1 MKATEVV
8 WSLFESMDEI
18 VDFLQIQLI
27 GDTYNLKINPD
38 DVFTDMVAYYKS
50 NQFDPLQPLK
60 VHWTTSSRHWRGVVA
75 VLHRSVQCIFGK
87 LVCWFWRHKT
97 ARIEIQHICF

>member
-50 NQFDPLQPLK
+50 NQFGSLQPLK
-60 VHWTTSSRHWRGVVA
+60 IQYIEQPAADTVVLWQCFTDLFNAFLENWLVSSGD
-75 VLHRSVQCIFGK
+75 IK
-87 LVCWFWRHKT
+87 LPG
-97 ARIEIQHICF
+97 

>member
-60 VHWTTSSRHWRGVVA
+60 VQYIGQPAADTGR
-75 VLHRSVQCIFGK
+75 VLWQCFTDLFNAYLENWFVGSGDIK
-87 LVCWFWRHKT
+87 LPG
-97 ARIEIQHICF
+97 

>member
-50 NQFDPLQPLK
+50 NQFDPLQHLK
-60 VHWTTSSRHWRGVVA
+60 FSTLDNQQQTLAGCCGSASQICSMHIWKIGLL
-75 VLHRSVQCIFGK
+75 VLE
-87 LVCWFWRHKT
+87 T
-97 ARIEIQHICF
+97 

>member
-18 VDFLQIQLI
+18 IDFLQIQLI
-27 GDTYNLKINPD
+27 GGKYNLKINPD

-50 NQFDPLQPLK
+50 NQFGSLQPLK
-60 VHWTTSSRHWRGVVA
+60 IQYIGQPAADTVVA
-75 VLHRSVQCIFGK
+75 VLHRSVQCFFGK
-87 LVCWFWRHKT
+87 LACWFGRHKT
-97 ARIEIQHICF
+97 ARIEI